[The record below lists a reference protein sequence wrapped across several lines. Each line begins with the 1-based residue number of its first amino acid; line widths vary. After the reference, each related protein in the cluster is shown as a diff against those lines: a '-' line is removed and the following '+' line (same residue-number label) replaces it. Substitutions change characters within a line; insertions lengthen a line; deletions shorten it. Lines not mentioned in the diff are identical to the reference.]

1 MPSSPA
7 GVSEPGLALLRE
19 RLQSIPDLLEGW
31 ARSPEAAMAAQP
43 RMIPRRVV
51 ATGLGS
57 SEAHARYLVWLL
69 NRFTDIPAEFLP
81 TGALLSPELGSYRD
95 RTLVVFSQ
103 GLSAHA
109 RIALSRR
116 SDFAST
122 VLFTAASLEGLRRS
136 GKQDR
141 EDCLQAL
148 LTEGAEVIRFPL
160 EDEYTLLIRVVG
172 PALGFLAARIWVG
185 AFAGNTLPGDPQ
197 TVGAEAAA
205 AFRGGWDAGRQA
217 WPRMEPAAFGQGFA
231 LLVSPDL
238 SEYLQNLVFK
248 FVEGLFHPA
257 PDLQELLQFAHGPFQ
272 QLTASPRPVV
282 VLHRT
287 GDLEGEQLRRI
298 RALCRTASLECHA
311 TVSGLVSRTDLL
323 VFEAE
328 GLFAE
333 PLLQGVEHEGIDQ
346 VSWPGRGWDGPL
358 YDYSGPSSPSF
369 PASAKRM
376 G

>member
-31 ARSPEAAMAAQP
+31 ARSPEAALAAQP

-69 NRFTDIPAEFLP
+69 NRFTDIPAEFMP
-81 TGALLSPELGSYRD
+81 TGALLSPEPGHYRD

-172 PALGFLAARIWVG
+172 PVLGFLAARIWVG

-248 FVEGLFHPA
+248 FVEGLFRPA
-257 PDLQELLQFAHGPFQ
+257 PDLQELISKANNSEGFGHCAARRRWNAMPPF
-272 QLTASPRPVV
+272 R
-282 VLHRT
+282 
-287 GDLEGEQLRRI
+287 DWCLEPTFWSSRRRGFSLSHCSRVWSTRELI
-298 RALCRTASLECHA
+298 RC
-311 TVSGLVSRTDLL
+311 
-323 VFEAE
+323 
-328 GLFAE
+328 
-333 PLLQGVEHEGIDQ
+333 
-346 VSWPGRGWDGPL
+346 PGRAAVGMDRCTTTPGLRVRRCPHPRNGWVR
-358 YDYSGPSSPSF
+358 
-369 PASAKRM
+369 ASWAAVFRFRIPT
-376 G
+376 

>member
-7 GVSEPGLALLRE
+7 GVPGQGPALLRE
-19 RLQSIPDLLEGW
+19 RLQSIPDLLEAW
-31 ARSPEAAMAAQP
+31 ARSPEAAMAARP

-81 TGALLSPELGSYRD
+81 TGALLSHGPVSCRD

-116 SDFAST
+116 GDFAST
-122 VLFTAASLEGLRRS
+122 VLFTAASLEGLHRS
-136 GKQDR
+136 GKNDR
-141 EDCLQAL
+141 ADCLQAL
-148 LTEGAEVIRFPL
+148 LSEGAEVIRFPL

-172 PALGFLAARIWVG
+172 PALGFLAARLWVG
-185 AFAGNTLPGDPQ
+185 AFAGSALPGDPM
-197 TVGAEAAA
+197 TVGAAAA
-205 AFRGGWDAGRQA
+205 AAYRGGWEAGRQT
-217 WPRMEPAAFGQGFA
+217 WPRMDPAVFGQGFA

-238 SEYLQNLVFK
+238 SGYLQNAVFK
-248 FVEGLFHPA
+248 FVEGLFRPA

-272 QLTASPRPVV
+272 QLAACPRPVV

-298 RALCRTASLECHA
+298 RELCRVASLECHA
-311 TVSGLVSRTDLL
+311 TVSGLVSRADLL

-333 PLLQGVEHEGIDQ
+333 PLLQGVEHEGVDQ
-346 VSWPGRGWDGPL
+346 VCWPGRGWDGPL
-358 YDYSGPSSPSF
+358 YEYTGPSGPSSPEPSK
-369 PASAKRM
+369 SE

>member
-31 ARSPEAAMAAQP
+31 ARSPEAALAAKP

-122 VLFTAASLEGLRRS
+122 VLFT
-136 GKQDR
+136 
-141 EDCLQAL
+141 
-148 LTEGAEVIRFPL
+148 
-160 EDEYTLLIRVVG
+160 
-172 PALGFLAARIWVG
+172 
-185 AFAGNTLPGDPQ
+185 
-197 TVGAEAAA
+197 
-205 AFRGGWDAGRQA
+205 
-217 WPRMEPAAFGQGFA
+217 
-231 LLVSPDL
+231 
-238 SEYLQNLVFK
+238 
-248 FVEGLFHPA
+248 
-257 PDLQELLQFAHGPFQ
+257 
-272 QLTASPRPVV
+272 
-282 VLHRT
+282 
-287 GDLEGEQLRRI
+287 
-298 RALCRTASLECHA
+298 
-311 TVSGLVSRTDLL
+311 
-323 VFEAE
+323 
-328 GLFAE
+328 
-333 PLLQGVEHEGIDQ
+333 
-346 VSWPGRGWDGPL
+346 
-358 YDYSGPSSPSF
+358 
-369 PASAKRM
+369 
-376 G
+376 

>member
-7 GVSEPGLALLRE
+7 GVSEQGLALLRE
-19 RLQSIPDLLEGW
+19 RLQSIPDFLEGW
-31 ARSPEAAMAAQP
+31 ARSPEAALAAQP
-43 RMIPRRVV
+43 RIIPRRVV

-81 TGALLSPELGSYRD
+81 TGALLSPEPGHYRD

-172 PALGFLAARIWVG
+172 PALGFWR
-185 AFAGNTLPGDPQ
+185 PGFGSVPSPE
-197 TVGAEAAA
+197 TPCRAILRPWEPRRRRRFAEAGMPVD
-205 AFRGGWDAGRQA
+205 RLGPVWSP
-217 WPRMEPAAFGQGFA
+217 PRSARAS
-231 LLVSPDL
+231 LCW
-238 SEYLQNLVFK
+238 
-248 FVEGLFHPA
+248 FHPTSA
-257 PDLQELLQFAHGPFQ
+257 NTSRISSSSLLKGSFIRHRISRNCSSL
-272 QLTASPRPVV
+272 LTV
-282 VLHRT
+282 
-287 GDLEGEQLRRI
+287 
-298 RALCRTASLECHA
+298 
-311 TVSGLVSRTDLL
+311 
-323 VFEAE
+323 
-328 GLFAE
+328 
-333 PLLQGVEHEGIDQ
+333 
-346 VSWPGRGWDGPL
+346 
-358 YDYSGPSSPSF
+358 PSSS
-369 PASAKRM
+369 
-376 G
+376 